1 MTAGRPCNTCNSLF
15 SRRAVQDRNVEDVGK
30 WASDHRQD
38 PANQI
43 VIGGCYTAASPLLD
57 AVRGRIEV
65 LASRIRA
72 SKEATRL
79 QRAERAKRRRERAR
93 EKKKAAQTRAVARR
107 LEAEA
112 RAELAAPR
120 RVP

>member
-1 MTAGRPCNTCNSLF
+1 M
-15 SRRAVQDRNVEDVGK
+15 GK

-43 VIGGCYTAASPLLD
+43 VIGGCYAAASPLLD
-57 AVRGRIEV
+57 AVQAKIEV

-72 SKEATRL
+72 CREATRL
-79 QRAERAKRRRERAR
+79 QRAERAKRRRERER
-93 EKKKAAQTRAVARR
+93 EKKKAARVRAMAKRMV
-107 LEAEA
+107 AEA

-120 RVP
+120 SVR